1 MAETV
6 TKEAVK
12 TAEVVDDSKTV
23 APLEKYELP
32 PVILKAE
39 EYDKAFKYLTAR
51 YHVLT
56 PVTAFSGMAPQHGLV
71 VAKVLLDSDPEHGEV
86 YQDKLF
92 CKVGKTKDPLDD
104 EVAIGKV
111 GLRKLALAG
120 GWNLSADVLVADR
133 NYWVLRGYNRFVGLD
148 GAVQTFAATEEYDLR
163 DGSPQVRGWS
173 QAQKDMAR
181 AHGLRGGEARALNA
195 ASREYGIKQK
205 YTRRELQKPF
215 VIMRMMFIPDA
226 SNEMQMRIVTER
238 ALQGTAAMFPQVS
251 QTQAL
256 EPIEGMKAPID
267 ASIIGEA
274 APIGASS
281 TAATSA
287 QVAHAA
293 PARPVD
299 EIPNLPDGYVLL
311 RKVDVEK
318 KKKRNSQDTFDKW
331 HALDSNGEE
340 HVTIKRDVG
349 KSLMACWNQQDWRKG
364 RPLEIRSEQNAYRE
378 NEIQEL
384 MPMETG
390 PATEDEP
397 QLPMDESV

>member
-1 MAETV
+1 MSKAETA

-12 TAEVVDDSKTV
+12 TPEVVEEPK
-23 APLEKYELP
+23 AAAQLEKYELP
-32 PVILKAE
+32 PVIMKAD
-39 EYDKAFKYLTAR
+39 EYDKAYRYLAAR

-148 GAVQTFAATEEYDLR
+148 GSVQTFAATEEYDLR
-163 DGSPQVRGWS
+163 DGSPQVRSWT

-181 AHGLRGGEARALNA
+181 AHGLRGAEARALNA
-195 ASREYGIKQK
+195 ACREYGIKQK

-215 VIMRMMFIPDA
+215 VVMRMMFIPDA

-238 ALQGTAAMFPQVS
+238 ALQGTAAMFPQT
-251 QTQAL
+251 QTQSL
-256 EPIEGMKAPID
+256 EPIEGLKAPVD
-267 ASIIGEA
+267 PTVIGE
-274 APIGASS
+274 ST
-281 TAATSA
+281 TAAAAA
-287 QVAHAA
+287 QSAHAA
-293 PARPVD
+293 STPPQPTDV
-299 EIPNLPDGYVLL
+299 PNLPDGYVLI
-311 RKVDVEK
+311 RKVEVEK
-318 KKKRNSQDTFDKW
+318 KKKRNSNDTFDKW
-331 HALDSNGEE
+331 HAIDHNGDE
-340 HVTIKRDVG
+340 HVTIKREFG
-349 KSLMACWNQQDWRKG
+349 KSLMACWNQEDWRKG
-364 RPLEIRSEQNAYRE
+364 RPVEIRSEQNAYRE

-384 MPMETG
+384 MPMDSS
-390 PATEDEP
+390 PKPEDEP